1 MMGGSWIP
9 PDTQPA
15 IKERTMPNKFVVTKK
30 AVVKVIDGN
39 GPQCANMSVV
49 PDKMGG
55 VYLVIGAKY
64 DDRCAAAFSKDG
76 IKELIDTLTEILEA
90 LEE

>member
-1 MMGGSWIP
+1 
-9 PDTQPA
+9 
-15 IKERTMPNKFVVTKK
+15 MPNKFVVTKK
-30 AVVKVIDGN
+30 AVVRVIDGN

-64 DDRCAAAFSKDG
+64 VDRCAAAFSKDG